1 MIKWKELKKS
11 LKEELTKD
19 SYSAEDMPIS
29 LLTEE
34 NKKVLTG
41 TPVEKTESKKK
52 KPELNN
58 KEDEKGFSDLI
69 YTQ

>member
-1 MIKWKELKKS
+1 
-11 LKEELTKD
+11 
-19 SYSAEDMPIS
+19 MPIS